1 MDKVKK
7 ILKNKKLK
15 ITIGI
20 TGVIILVYF
29 LYSLGQAC
37 ERADKFTVLTE
48 KESTTWME
56 RLACKIKGYELYT
69 HQELID
75 KGFIFTDE
83 KNEALKIAKIVEPLV
98 SLKDYDDNK
107 STLTKIQQCEDIKK
121 SLESEKSSDKVNTDK
136 LNNFIDDCIKYT
148 NLWKYKLETID
159 DKTTYNNYLN
169 QKDQMLKTLNCDLE
183 GLGCKIQ

>member
-1 MDKVKK
+1 MKKTRK
-7 ILKNKKLK
+7 ILGNKRVK
-15 ITIGI
+15 IICL
-20 TGVIILVYF
+20 VILSVLLVWF
-29 LYSLGQAC
+29 LYSFSQAC
-37 ERADKFTVLTE
+37 QRVGHFTVTTE

-56 RLACKIKGYELYT
+56 RLACKFEGYELYT

-136 LNNFIDDCIKYT
+136 LNNFVDDCIKYT
-148 NLWKYKLETID
+148 DLWKYELETID
-159 DKTTYNNYLN
+159 DTTTYNNYLN
-169 QKDQMLKTLNCDLE
+169 QKDQMLKILNYDLE
-183 GLGCKIQ
+183 GLDCKI